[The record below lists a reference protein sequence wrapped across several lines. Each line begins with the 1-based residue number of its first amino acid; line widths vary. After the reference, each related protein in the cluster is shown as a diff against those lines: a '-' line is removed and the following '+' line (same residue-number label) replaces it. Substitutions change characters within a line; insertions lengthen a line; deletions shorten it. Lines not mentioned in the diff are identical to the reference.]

1 MLDAGFSTLSYLK
14 SRILP
19 DAGWADTQWD
29 LALSKLGLSVARRF
43 ETHCNRHLQRLTAAS
58 EIYSAR
64 TLTVSLKA
72 YPVITLTSVQLRA
85 ADGTLS
91 AVTGYSLDAAC
102 GLVDFSS
109 PPGGSSDR
117 LLLTYDGGYWLDPM
131 DGTTTPAGATAL
143 PDDLLELWLAEVQLQ
158 AEARELF
165 GSVALR
171 KDASKTP
178 PTSGLSADAVDGLRP
193 YRRFSGE

>member
-1 MLDAGFSTLSYLK
+1 MLDAGFTPLFHLK

-19 DAGWADTQWD
+19 EAGVDDTQWD
-29 LALSKLGLSVARRF
+29 AALSALGRSVARRF
-43 ETHCNRHLQRLTAAS
+43 EAHCNRHLERHTAAS

-64 TLTVSLKA
+64 TLAVSLKA

-85 ADGTLS
+85 ADGTL
-91 AVTGYSLDAAC
+91 ATVAATYQLDKGC
-102 GLVDFSS
+102 GLLDFST
-109 PPGGSSDR
+109 PPGSAAER

-131 DGTTTPAGATAL
+131 DGTTTLPTGATAL
-143 PDDLLELWLAEVQLQ
+143 PEDILELWLAEVQTQ

-171 KDASKTP
+171 KEGKTP
-178 PTSGLSADAVDGLRP
+178 PAGLSAATTEGLRP

>member
-19 DAGWADTQWD
+19 DAGVDDTQWD
-29 LALSKLGLSVARRF
+29 LALSKLGASVATRF
-43 ETHCNRHLQRLTAAS
+43 ERHCNRLFQRVTTTA

-64 TLTVSLKA
+64 TLTVSLRA
-72 YPVITLTSVQLRA
+72 YPVIALTSVQLRA

-91 AVTGYSLDAAC
+91 DVTGYSLDAAC

-109 PPGGSSDR
+109 PPGGMSDR
-117 LLLTYDGGYWLDPM
+117 LRLTYDGGYWLDPM
-131 DGTTTPAGATAL
+131 DSSTTPTGATEL

-171 KDASKTP
+171 KDSSKTK
-178 PTSGLSADAVDGLRP
+178 PTVGLSADTVDGLRP
-193 YRRFSGE
+193 YRRFSGA